1 MTNRVDRWRRLDRRA
16 RDCKSYPSLLRLHNQ
31 LLKTPVPYRRGER
44 AAFEDAFRMT
54 QIRLTG
60 FAVVTQIY
68 LTAVLRAILA
78 AKFREAPRTETREIV
93 RQHAERRMEV
103 LLCFRQEYDNLVG
116 ELKRQEDEL
125 TAWYVERG
133 PDWMLWDHA
142 VFGLDDLGSTRKGTE
157 AQDDE

>member
-1 MTNRVDRWRRLDRRA
+1 MTSRADRWRRLDRRA
-16 RDCKSYPSLLRLHNQ
+16 RDCKSYPSLWRLHNQ
-31 LLKTPVPYRRGER
+31 LLKTRVPYRRVER

-68 LTAVLRAILA
+68 LTAVLRALLA
-78 AKFREAPRTETREIV
+78 AKLREATRTETLEIWWH
-93 RQHAERRMEV
+93 HAERRLEV
-103 LLCFRQEYDNLVG
+103 LPCFRGEYDNLVY
-116 ELKRQEDEL
+116 ELKRSLQELE
-125 TAWYVERG
+125 AWYAERG